1 MQVNRGIEL
10 SAFGEPLDG
19 LRLLGGVTLMDA
31 ELERTSTAA
40 NNGKDAPGVPK
51 TAVSLYGEYDLPAV
65 ENLTLTGR
73 LVYSGSTYFDA
84 ANTQK
89 VDGWTRVD
97 LGARYKFERE
107 NGKPIEIRANVEN
120 VFNENYWASS
130 ARGFLAAGAP
140 RTFML
145 SASFDF

>member
-1 MQVNRGIEL
+1 DQ
-10 SAFGEPLDG
+10 
-19 LRLLGGVTLMDA
+19 
-31 ELERTSTAA
+31 
-40 NNGKDAPGVPK
+40 
-51 TAVSLYGEYDLPAV
+51 
-65 ENLTLTGR
+65 
-73 LVYSGSTYFDA
+73 

-107 NGKPIEIRANVEN
+107 NGKPIEIRASVEN